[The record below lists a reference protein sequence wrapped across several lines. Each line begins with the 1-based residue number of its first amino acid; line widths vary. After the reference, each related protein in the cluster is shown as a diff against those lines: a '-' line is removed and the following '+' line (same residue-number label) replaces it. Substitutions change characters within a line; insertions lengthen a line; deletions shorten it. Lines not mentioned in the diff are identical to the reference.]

1 MVSLVT
7 KGNFNNIK
15 RFLYRMSNW
24 SAKLVLESY
33 GRKGVEA
40 LAAATPMRSG
50 KTASSWAYNVT
61 GGDGSWEIEWYN
73 SNVNNGVNIALILQY
88 GHGTGTGGYVT
99 GIDYVNPA
107 LRPVFESFID
117 DIWREVTK

>member
-24 SAKLVLESY
+24 SAKLVLDSY
-33 GRKGVEA
+33 GRKGVDA
-40 LAAATPMRSG
+40 LAAATPIRSG
-50 KTASSWAYNVT
+50 KTASSWSYNVT
-61 GGDGSWEIEWYN
+61 GGNGSWEIEWYN
-73 SNVNNGVNIALILQY
+73 SNLNDGVNIALILQY